1 MKDGILVY
9 PGGAF
14 IIDMKGNGGM
24 RSCAECV
31 TCVEIFRES
40 FRKAE
45 RGGEIA
51 SRKASQF
58 TFTGYR
64 VMIQDISFNIES
76 PTFPSCNQAICSPNF
91 CQRSSPK
98 RTRFWS
104 GSVMTRN
111 QCFTVLAPSCKG

>member
-45 RGGEIA
+45 RGGKIA

-58 TFTGYR
+58 TFIGSWL
-64 VMIQDISFNIES
+64 IILDISLIIES
-76 PTFPSCNQAICSPNF
+76 PTFPSCTQAICSPNF
-91 CQRSSPK
+91 CQRSSPNK
-98 RTRFWS
+98 TTFW
-104 GSVMTRN
+104 
-111 QCFTVLAPSCKG
+111 P